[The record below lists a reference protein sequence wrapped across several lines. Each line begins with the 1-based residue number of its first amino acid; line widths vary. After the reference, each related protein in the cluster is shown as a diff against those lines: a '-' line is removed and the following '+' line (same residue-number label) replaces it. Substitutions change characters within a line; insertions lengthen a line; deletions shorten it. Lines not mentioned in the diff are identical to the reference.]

1 MVGGIL
7 LVSVK
12 VFGLLPL
19 SFILGGSK
27 SLGEIYFS
35 FLGFFPFLHSYFY
48 FMDLKLTPSSTS
60 IFFIYP

>member
-27 SLGEIYFS
+27 IFRGDLFFFS
-35 FLGFFPFLHSYFY
+35 RVLSFPPFLFLLYG
-48 FMDLKLTPSSTS
+48 P
-60 IFFIYP
+60 